1 MNLRRAFTVWQR
13 HFVVYKKLYRYSIV
27 LNFVEPALYLV
38 ALGLGLGGFVKE
50 VNGIPYINFLAP
62 GFIASSSMFAATY
75 ECTYG
80 TYIRMTFQKTFDA
93 ILSTPVNLEDLVA
106 GELMWGASKS
116 MFYGA
121 IIMTAIS
128 FFGLVDSA
136 SILFAIPV
144 LFVSGLLFAQL
155 SMICAALVPGID
167 SFNYYYTLFMTP
179 MFLFSGIFFPLD
191 SLPRIVS
198 HIAFFTPLYHLANI
212 CRSLSSGHTT
222 GVLSGGIW
230 LCAVTLIL
238 CPLPFRLMRQRI
250 IK

>member
-1 MNLRRAFTVWQR
+1 
-13 HFVVYKKLYRYSIV
+13 
-27 LNFVEPALYLV
+27 
-38 ALGLGLGGFVKE
+38 
-50 VNGIPYINFLAP
+50 
-62 GFIASSSMFAATY
+62 MFAVTY

-116 MFYGA
+116 VFYGTV
-121 IIMTAIS
+121 IMTTIS
-128 FFGLVDSA
+128 LFGLVDSA
-136 SILFAIPV
+136 LILFVIPV

-198 HIAFFTPLYHLANI
+198 QIAFFTPLYHLANI
-212 CRSLSSGHTT
+212 CRSLSSGHVS
-222 GVLSGGIW
+222 GIVSGGLW
-230 LCAVTLIL
+230 LCIAALIL
-238 CPLPFRLMRQRI
+238 SPLPFRLMRQRI